1 MAVRCGKRGYPRRMS
16 APGLTHLLLAAEPGA
31 PGVAA
36 LLARAAA
43 EGASGGL
50 RILLSGAGLAWAADE
65 ARAELPVGAA
75 VSVCSRNAGDAGWR
89 AATTPAGIGW
99 SSVGTWLAEVDD
111 ADAYLWTALP

>member
-1 MAVRCGKRGYPRRMS
+1 MAVRCGVGDYPRRM
-16 APGLTHLLLAAEPGA
+16 PGTHPTHLLLAAGPGT

-43 EGASGGL
+43 KGAAGGL
-50 RILLSGAGLAWAADE
+50 RILLSGEGLAWAADE
-65 ARAELPVGAA
+65 ARAGLPAGAA

-99 SSVGTWLAEVDD
+99 SSVGTWMAEVDD
-111 ADAYLWTALP
+111 AAAPLWTALP